1 MRWMV
6 GPPLVTVLILKDHK
20 APNTQPANGKK
31 RRMFQSVNTTSIL
44 ISMVDKHILEVHH
57 AIGFPPL
64 VTEIFLLL

>member
-20 APNTQPANGKK
+20 APNGKK